1 MIMRRTALL
10 TAPNGGFRRS
20 RKSLTKLRHTCRRSK
35 GRFVATTI
43 RLEQPPDGHEQAYL
57 TEDQRNHHGHEELRE
72 DGGEGNRGR
81 GSELEERSSKHKQV

>member
-20 RKSLTKLRHTCRRSK
+20 RNSLTKLRHTCR
-35 GRFVATTI
+35 GRFVVTTVQ
-43 RLEQPPDGHEQAYL
+43 LEQPPDGLEQAYL

-72 DGGEGNRGR
+72 DGGERNRGR
-81 GSELEERSSKHKQV
+81 GSQLEERSSKHKQV